1 MSFADLPDI
10 LHSLPKDSVQVM
22 AKKDASK
29 ARGEYRVTT
38 IYISSQPYLK
48 DFSAYKGDVFYTGNS
63 PSNLTKY
70 EYFGT
75 KVVGALWWKK
85 TVYVSR

>member
-38 IYISSQPYLK
+38 VYISSQPYLK
-48 DFSAYKGDVFYTGNS
+48 DFSAYK
-63 PSNLTKY
+63 
-70 EYFGT
+70 
-75 KVVGALWWKK
+75 
-85 TVYVSR
+85 